1 MKSNRISK
9 RMSRAIACGLVGVL
23 LLSVSVFAAYGSAS
37 GYGKYKESVTSL
49 ITDTKNATMKLSQT
63 ITYDGEVAYK
73 NVSITKMDGTNGST
87 HTKEVSKDK
96 SYNYE
101 NWYSSVNGQAI
112 QFSAGDNYYNTWDG
126 DSFSN
131 PFGESEY
138 SDKIVKFTSLLADTV
153 LGDLKNNFVLVNS
166 EKGFHTY
173 SLDLTADQMPALVNA
188 GLDLMLVSA
197 GTNTGYTMYE
207 DSDSTLKDFYEK
219 NHGEAL
225 PEDFFERVNGSDAP
239 GSYYDIYNETW
250 EEMTEYYDNLLEEN
264 YDGNGIMYVKADGTY
279 EMFDDYSVYCRTYD
293 MYGNSIT
300 DYLGVNAIMS
310 KATMNVTLDDNNR
323 ITENDGTVYFEQTDK
338 DGTKHTLEYTLR
350 LDVADYGTTK
360 VTPFDT
366 GDRVNYDDVV
376 YEVDYFNDVNE
387 SE

>member
-63 ITYDGEVAYK
+63 ITYDGEVTYK

-126 DSFSN
+126 DYFAN

-197 GTNTGYTMYE
+197 GTNTGYTIYE
-207 DSDSTLKDFYEK
+207 DSDSTLKDYYEK
-219 NHGEAL
+219 NHDEAL
-225 PEDFFERVNGSDAP
+225 PEDFFEKVNGSDAP
-239 GSYYDIYNETW
+239 GSYYDIYDDTW
-250 EEMTEYYDNLLEEN
+250 EEMNNYYDNLLEEN

-279 EMFDDYSVYCRTYD
+279 EMFDDYSVYCRTHE

-300 DYLGVNAIMS
+300 DYLGANAIMS
-310 KATMNVTLDDNNR
+310 KATMNVTFDDNNR
-323 ITENDGTVYFEQTDK
+323 IVENDGTVYFEQTDK

-350 LDVADYGTTK
+350 LDIADYGTTK

-376 YEVDYFNDVNE
+376 NEVDCFNENE
-387 SE
+387 SK